1 MGMGTARG
9 ATRAAE
15 AAQKAICSPL
25 LEEGSVEGARGV
37 LLNITGGPN
46 MSLHE
51 VEEAA
56 SIVQHAADSEANI
69 IVGQVINP
77 EMGDDLVVTVI
88 ATGFERE
95 ELPAP
100 KPMPTE
106 AARMAA
112 KNGNGRSSQQVLTGM
127 HAGSDRPHKDL
138 DRPTFLRRM
147 GEAREPVERVAVVAD
162 DEWDVPT
169 FLRRQAD

>member
-1 MGMGTARG
+1 MGMGMARG
-9 ATRAAE
+9 ANRAQE
-15 AAQKAICSPL
+15 AANQAICSPL

-56 SIVQHAADSEANI
+56 SIVQRAADSEANI

-77 EMGDDLVVTVI
+77 EIGDDLVVTVI

-95 ELPAP
+95 EQPAARPVAAERPAAKPAP
-100 KPMPTE
+100 
-106 AARMAA
+106 ART
-112 KNGNGRSSQQVLTGM
+112 GQQVLAGVHSSGM
-127 HAGSDRPHKDL
+127 ERPHKDL

-147 GEAREPVERVAVVAD
+147 GDTREAAERVAVLGD

-169 FLRRQAD
+169 FLRKQAD